1 MGNVNREM
9 ETLRK
14 SKKEMVEKQKNTV
27 TENSAFDSL
36 ISRLD
41 IVKKRISEL
50 ADIATGI
57 SKTEMQRQKRVK
69 VAFSYRNMEETGE

>member
-14 SKKEMVEKQKNTV
+14 NKKEMVEKQKKNTV

-57 SKTEMQRQKRVK
+57 SKTEMQRQKRIK
-69 VAFSYRNMEETGE
+69 SPEQNTPKL

>member
-41 IVKKRISEL
+41 IVKLVASL
-50 ADIATGI
+50 
-57 SKTEMQRQKRVK
+57 K
-69 VAFSYRNMEETGE
+69 VCPFHFPK